1 MTQIIQIMNIQIQ
14 VMIFWGKILCILV
27 TISVFTDEGML

>member
-14 VMIFWGKILCILV
+14 VMIFWGENIMYTCQNV
-27 TISVFTDEGML
+27 SFY